1 MNELEMLIPER
12 SIIKG
17 FSGNGL
23 VKITWIKPYSYTE
36 IIKYYVVVIT
46 DKSKDLNIY
55 ETKTDKDLAEFV
67 ITDLNNDELY
77 NIYIYSK
84 NSNGVSEV
92 SNRVQIIPNERSG
105 IKMNYYDKYDNSL
118 NNYYK
123 SKGVIN
129 TESNIRRQL
138 NTFQRLSMIQDLKN
152 KIKKDLDIDIKS
164 NNFNIN
170 LF

>member
-92 SNRVQIIPNERSG
+92 SNR
-105 IKMNYYDKYDNSL
+105 
-118 NNYYK
+118 
-123 SKGVIN
+123 
-129 TESNIRRQL
+129 RRDY
-138 NTFQRLSMIQDLKN
+138 TK
-152 KIKKDLDIDIKS
+152 
-164 NNFNIN
+164 
-170 LF
+170 